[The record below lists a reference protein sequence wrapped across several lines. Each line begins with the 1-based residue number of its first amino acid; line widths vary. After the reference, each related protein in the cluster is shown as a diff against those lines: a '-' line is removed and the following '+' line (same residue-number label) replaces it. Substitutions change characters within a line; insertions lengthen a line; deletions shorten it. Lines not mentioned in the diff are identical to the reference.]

1 MGGATAA
8 EEETRQA
15 SQRKLWNPARR
26 CFPRHVLGWANCC
39 ASSSFVLSF
48 SSKVNSQQ
56 EHRTFTHW
64 PTGDWVPWTTDMME
78 EDGPTYYALKHF
90 NENFAFSAL
99 SLRNFASRSPESVA
113 DHTIVA
119 RLILEPRTA
128 ISFRQ
133 RSTAGDLC
141 IFKGNIEFQRRVAKT
156 TRRLHRSSRR
166 EALHHCSREIV
177 SDCCVPT
184 CSSRDSCR
192 NCSIVVLLCLSF
204 SNGECNCIC
213 VAEHIQYN
221 PGQI

>member
-39 ASSSFVLSF
+39 ASSSFVLSL

-90 NENFAFSAL
+90 NENFGFSAL

-141 IFKGNIEFQRRVAKT
+141 IFKGNIEFRRRVAKT

-166 EALHHCSREIV
+166 EIFIIVQGKLSPIAVYPLVLRETLVEIV
-177 SDCCVPT
+177 LLSY
-184 CSSRDSCR
+184 CS
-192 NCSIVVLLCLSF
+192 VCLSQMESAIVF
-204 SNGECNCIC
+204 
-213 VAEHIQYN
+213 V
-221 PGQI
+221 